1 MTVSLLILQL
11 MWTFFVIG
19 AFTIGG
25 GYAMLSLI
33 QNEVVVAHGWI
44 SESTFTDIVAV
55 SQMTPGPIGINTAT
69 YVGYDVLFQATGSQ
83 ALGVCGSFAATLALI
98 LPSLVIML
106 LIVKFYTRFR
116 SSTLYAGTM
125 DFLKPCVVGL
135 IGAAALV
142 LMVKTTWTA
151 GALADGAALADGV
164 ESDAAVAGMA
174 QGGLSAWF
182 GRIPSIS
189 LVRENFPDW
198 RSWVLLAAAFIA
210 SWWRKINPILII
222 LAAAAL
228 GLLLY

>member
-55 SQMTPGPIGINTAT
+55 SQMTPGPIGINAAT

-83 ALGVCGSFAATLALI
+83 ALGVCGSLAATLALI
-98 LPSLVIML
+98 LPSVVIML
-106 LIVKFYTRFR
+106 LIVRFYTRFR
-116 SSTLYAGTM
+116 KSTLYAGTM
-125 DFLKPCVVGL
+125 DFLKPCVAGL

-151 GALADGAALADGV
+151 GTPAEGLA
-164 ESDAAVAGMA
+164 
-174 QGGLSAWF
+174 AWF
-182 GRIPSIS
+182 GRIPSVSI
-189 LVRENFPDW
+189 VRENFPDW

-222 LAAAAL
+222 LSAAAL